1 MDAQT
6 LRGKAAVAGVGE
18 TTYYRRGGAPDPET
32 ALALQAIIRAAE
44 SAGLNPKE
52 IDGFVSLR
60 EDDTEHWDLAASLG
74 VRELR
79 FSARPWG
86 GGGGAGAGATAIAA
100 AAIATGQ
107 ARRVAVFRAISQK
120 RHRHGQ
126 GSQAPTVSGWMALHA
141 PYGELSPAQ
150 LYAPKIRRFMH
161 DHGVRAEALRAI
173 ALAANRHAQAN
184 PRALMYGKPLTAADY
199 DAARFIVEPLRLYDC
214 CLESDGAAA
223 MIIVSP
229 EEARDGPNR
238 PCFIVGAAMGA
249 GHRNAAGA
257 FGSPEYGQSHFGS
270 VAPRLWAMAKVSPAE
285 VDVAQC
291 YDHFTGGV
299 LMSLVDHGLVA
310 AEAVNEFFTVENLSA
325 PGGRLPLNTSGGNL
339 AEAYIHGVSLQ
350 VEAVRQIWGQSTS
363 QVEDVALSLS
373 IAGSMTFMASS
384 VLFGSE
390 ETVN

>member
-6 LRGKAAVAGVGE
+6 LRGRAAVAGVGE
-18 TTYYRRGGAPDPET
+18 TTYYRRGQAPDPEM
-32 ALALQAIIRAAE
+32 ALALRAIIRAAE
-44 SAGLNPKE
+44 NAGLDPRA

-60 EDDTEHWDLAASLG
+60 EDNTEHWDLAAALG
-74 VRELR
+74 VAELR

-100 AAIATGQ
+100 AAVATGQ
-107 ARRVAVFRAISQK
+107 AKRVAVFRAISQG

-126 GSQAPTVSGWMALHA
+126 GSQASTVSGWMALHA

-161 DHGVRAEALRAI
+161 DHGVHGEALRAI

-184 PRALMYGKPLTAADY
+184 PRALMYGKPLTEADY

-223 MIIVSP
+223 MIVVSP
-229 EEARDGPNR
+229 QEARDGPNP
-238 PCFIVGAAMGA
+238 PCLIVGAAMGA

-257 FGSPEYGQSHFGS
+257 MGSPEYGRSHFGS
-270 VAPRLWAMAKVSPAE
+270 VAPRLWKMAKASPTD
-285 VDVAQC
+285 VDVVQC

-310 AEAVNEFFTVENLSA
+310 AEAANEVFTVENLSA

-339 AEAYIHGVSLQ
+339 AEAYIHGISLQ
-350 VEAVRQIWGQSTS
+350 VEAVRQVWGRSTS